1 MLPSASRMVD
11 VERYARMDAMTGL
24 GIRNSDKLARDRVA
38 AIDEFF
44 EKSVPTYEYMR
55 DDGTVVYV
63 GDDRLKPGEK
73 SNEIEN
79 RRILAPPGDWFEAK
93 ASWDA
98 LRATL

>member
-1 MLPSASRMVD
+1 
-11 VERYARMDAMTGL
+11 
-24 GIRNSDKLARDRVA
+24 VA